1 MAEVKSGYEKRDL
14 NLKWVAGIAI
24 LSILILVVF
33 LVLLDSFFVVEREA
47 QVYDSV
53 LNSSSKEYQEIMAR
67 DTRILNSYG
76 YVDKEKGL
84 VHIPIDKAMELLVKE
99 SAKK

>member
-1 MAEVKSGYEKRDL
+1 MAEVKNGYEKRDL

-24 LSILILVVF
+24 LSIIVLVVF

-53 LNSSSKEYQEIMAR
+53 LNSSAKDYKEIMAR
-67 DTRILNSYG
+67 DTQILNSYG
-76 YVDKEKGL
+76 YVDKAKGI
-84 VHIPIDKAMELLVKE
+84 VHIPVERAMELLVEE
-99 SAKK
+99 SAEK